1 MSTITASID
10 HVTLQTVRD
19 HSFSHGLAAVG
30 TGWNT
35 ALFDDFAVRPVA
47 GSASANLALGKQLT
61 ASSQWSDDY
70 TAAKANDDNP
80 DTRWNAAA
88 GKALGE
94 WLELD
99 FGRPTHFDTV
109 HIIQFGQRITRSRL
123 EAWDGTRWTEIITGG
138 SAGQDDW
145 TWSFPAVEARKLR
158 LVILEVNGVPA
169 QTSPSIHELE
179 VFLDGVGTTS
189 R

>member
-1 MSTITASID
+1 MRFSGPTITALID
-10 HVTLQTVRD
+10 HVTVQSVRD
-19 HSFSHGLAAVG
+19 HSFSHGLAAIG
-30 TGWNT
+30 TGWNP

-47 GSASANLALGKQLT
+47 GSASGNLALGKQLT

-99 FGRPTHFDTV
+99 FGRPTRFDTV
-109 HIIQFGQRITRSRL
+109 HIVQFGQRITRSRL
-123 EAWDGTRWTEIITGG
+123 EAWDGARWTEIITGG
-138 SAGQDDW
+138 SAGKDDW

-158 LVILEVNGVPA
+158 LVVLE
-169 QTSPSIHELE
+169 
-179 VFLDGVGTTS
+179 
-189 R
+189 